1 MTKTLDEL
9 GYYLLAGAGG
19 EGPATLMD
27 EARRGEELGFGTA
40 FISERWNVK
49 EASSLV
55 GAACAVTSRMQI
67 ATAATNHNTRH
78 PLITGSW
85 ATTMHR
91 LSGGRFTLGVG
102 RGIAAI
108 YGAFGIPA
116 VTTAQMEDWAQVMRR
131 LWHGEVIF
139 NHDGPMGKYPILF
152 LDPDFNEDIRLA
164 LVAFGPNTLALG
176 GRVFDDVILHTYF
189 TPETLQRCVTTV
201 KSAAEK
207 AGRDPDSVRVWSC
220 FATVGDHLPEQLR
233 LKKTVAR
240 LATYLQGYGDLLVQT
255 NNWDPA
261 VLQRFRA
268 DSVVT
273 SIAGGIDHKATPE
286 QIEHIAT
293 LIPDE
298 WLEPS
303 ATGSAQRVRGPD
315 PQGIR
320 LRGRRGDH
328 AWRDARRTRADRRG
342 VPSDLIGKGMSQY
355 LKDKVIIV
363 TGAASGFGKLISE
376 KCAAGGAKVVG
387 VDVSV
392 DALNEV
398 FEGIRAAGFDG
409 TTHVADV
416 TDMAQVQAAGQ
427 HAVDT
432 YGRIDVIVNNA
443 GVMPLAFFADHER
456 AWEKWHKAIDINIKG
471 VVNGISAVYDTM
483 IKQGRGQVVNISSIY
498 GNAGT
503 EGSGVYSATKAAVD
517 VLSDSLRVEAQGRIK
532 VTTVKPTGVLGTNLA
547 GGVVNEA
554 AVIGI
559 VGQKGAQFLENA
571 GNLQTGALRPEQM
584 DVDSVEYWLITPDD
598 LANAVVHVIDQPWGI
613 NISDVTVRASG
624 ENYVC

>member
-1 MTKTLDEL
+1 
-9 GYYLLAGAGG
+9 
-19 EGPATLMD
+19 MD

-55 GAACAVTSRMQI
+55 GAACAVTNRMQI

-91 LSGGRFTLGVG
+91 LSGGRFTLGIG

-139 NHDGPMGKYPILF
+139 NHDGPMGKYNILF
-152 LDPDFNEDIRLA
+152 LDPDFKEDIRLA

-176 GRVFDDVILHTYF
+176 GRAFDDVILQTI
-189 TPETLQRCVTTV
+189 

-207 AGRDPDSVRVWSC
+207 AGRDPDNVRVWSC

-268 DSVVT
+268 DPVVT
-273 SIAGGIDHKATPE
+273 SIAGGIDHKGTPE

-303 ATGSAQRVRGPD
+303 ATGSARQCVDR
-315 PQGIR
+315 IR
-320 LRGRRGDH
+320 KEFEYG
-328 AWRDARRTRADRRG
+328 AD
-342 VPSDLIGKGMSQY
+342 
-355 LKDKVIIV
+355 
-363 TGAASGFGKLISE
+363 
-376 KCAAGGAKVVG
+376 
-387 VDVSV
+387 
-392 DALNEV
+392 
-398 FEGIRAAGFDG
+398 
-409 TTHVADV
+409 
-416 TDMAQVQAAGQ
+416 
-427 HAVDT
+427 
-432 YGRIDVIVNNA
+432 
-443 GVMPLAFFADHER
+443 
-456 AWEKWHKAIDINIKG
+456 
-471 VVNGISAVYDTM
+471 
-483 IKQGRGQVVNISSIY
+483 
-498 GNAGT
+498 
-503 EGSGVYSATKAAVD
+503 
-517 VLSDSLRVEAQGRIK
+517 
-532 VTTVKPTGVLGTNLA
+532 
-547 GGVVNEA
+547 
-554 AVIGI
+554 AVIMH
-559 VGQKGAQFLENA
+559 GA
-571 GNLQTGALRPEQM
+571 
-584 DVDSVEYWLITPDD
+584 TPDE
-598 LANAVVHVIDQPWGI
+598 LEPIVAQY
-613 NISDVTVRASG
+613 RA
-624 ENYVC
+624 

>member
-1 MTKTLDEL
+1 LEVSDRTLDEL

-91 LSGGRFTLGVG
+91 LSGGRFTLGIG

-152 LDPDFNEDIRLA
+152 LDRDFNEDIRLA

-189 TPETLQRCVTTV
+189 TPETLQRCVKTV
-201 KSAAEK
+201 KSGAEK

-240 LATYLQGYGDLLVQT
+240 LATYLQGYGDLMVQT

-273 SIAGGIDHKATPE
+273 SIAGGIDDKATPE

-303 ATGSAQRVRGPD
+303 ATGSAQQCVDR
-315 PQGIR
+315 IR
-320 LRGRRGDH
+320 REFDYG
-328 AWRDARRTRADRRG
+328 AD
-342 VPSDLIGKGMSQY
+342 
-355 LKDKVIIV
+355 
-363 TGAASGFGKLISE
+363 
-376 KCAAGGAKVVG
+376 
-387 VDVSV
+387 
-392 DALNEV
+392 
-398 FEGIRAAGFDG
+398 
-409 TTHVADV
+409 
-416 TDMAQVQAAGQ
+416 
-427 HAVDT
+427 
-432 YGRIDVIVNNA
+432 
-443 GVMPLAFFADHER
+443 
-456 AWEKWHKAIDINIKG
+456 
-471 VVNGISAVYDTM
+471 
-483 IKQGRGQVVNISSIY
+483 
-498 GNAGT
+498 
-503 EGSGVYSATKAAVD
+503 
-517 VLSDSLRVEAQGRIK
+517 
-532 VTTVKPTGVLGTNLA
+532 
-547 GGVVNEA
+547 
-554 AVIGI
+554 AVIMH
-559 VGQKGAQFLENA
+559 GA
-571 GNLQTGALRPEQM
+571 
-584 DVDSVEYWLITPDD
+584 TPDE
-598 LANAVVHVIDQPWGI
+598 LEPVVAAYRL
-613 NISDVTVRASG
+613 TA
-624 ENYVC
+624 

>member
-1 MTKTLDEL
+1 MHARGVATTQRVLDEL

-27 EARRGEELGFGTA
+27 EARRGEEMGFGTA

-55 GAACAVTSRMQI
+55 GAACAVTNRMQI

-91 LSGGRFTLGVG
+91 LSGGRFTLGIG
-102 RGIAAI
+102 RGVAAM
-108 YGAFGIPA
+108 YSAFGIPA
-116 VTTAQMEDWAQVMRR
+116 VTTAQMEDFAQVMRR
-131 LWHGEVIF
+131 LWRGELIF
-139 NHDGPMGKYPILF
+139 NHDGPIGKYPVLF
-152 LDPDFNEDIRLA
+152 LDPDFKEDIRPA
-164 LVAFGPNTLALG
+164 LVAFGPNTLKLG
-176 GRVFDDVILHTYF
+176 GRAFDDVILHTYF

-303 ATGSAQRVRGPD
+303 ATGSAEQCVDR
-315 PQGIR
+315 IR
-320 LRGRRGDH
+320 KEFD
-328 AWRDARRTRADRRG
+328 
-342 VPSDLIGKGMSQY
+342 Y
-355 LKDKVIIV
+355 
-363 TGAASGFGKLISE
+363 GA
-376 KCAAGGAKVVG
+376 
-387 VDVSV
+387 
-392 DALNEV
+392 DAL
-398 FEGIRAAGFDG
+398 IM
-409 TTHVADV
+409 H
-416 TDMAQVQAAGQ
+416 
-427 HAVDT
+427 
-432 YGRIDVIVNNA
+432 
-443 GVMPLAFFADHER
+443 
-456 AWEKWHKAIDINIKG
+456 
-471 VVNGISAVYDTM
+471 
-483 IKQGRGQVVNISSIY
+483 
-498 GNAGT
+498 
-503 EGSGVYSATKAAVD
+503 
-517 VLSDSLRVEAQGRIK
+517 
-532 VTTVKPTGVLGTNLA
+532 
-547 GGVVNEA
+547 
-554 AVIGI
+554 
-559 VGQKGAQFLENA
+559 GA
-571 GNLQTGALRPEQM
+571 
-584 DVDSVEYWLITPDD
+584 TPDE
-598 LANAVVHVIDQPWGI
+598 LEPVVAAY
-613 NISDVTVRASG
+613 RAT
-624 ENYVC
+624 